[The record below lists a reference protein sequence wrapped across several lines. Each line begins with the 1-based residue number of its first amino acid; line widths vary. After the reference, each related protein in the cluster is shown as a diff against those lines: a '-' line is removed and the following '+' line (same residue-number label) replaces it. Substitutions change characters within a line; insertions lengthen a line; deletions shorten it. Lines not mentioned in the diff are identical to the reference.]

1 MKTRKKSN
9 KTTTIFNLR
18 TDVKCQ
24 FKAYCAERGKTMV
37 QVLEEIILER
47 IRRDRK

>member
-1 MKTRKKSN
+1 MKRRKHN

-24 FKAYCAERGKTMV
+24 FKAWCAERGRTMTKV
-37 QVLEEIILER
+37 VEEMMLEKI
-47 IRRDRK
+47 KKG